1 MANKPTQKQALLKLL
16 LKGKP
21 VDHHT
26 AERLTGC
33 TTIRSRVSEFIQ
45 AGFKI
50 DKERVNHTTRYKTT
64 GQHVV
69 YTMDLK
75 HAKKNKLI

>member
-1 MANKPTQKQALLKLL
+1 MAKKLTQKAALLKLL

-21 VDHHT
+21 VDHHK
-26 AERLTGC
+26 AEQLTGC
-33 TTIRSRVSEFIQ
+33 TTIRSRISEFIQ

-50 DKERVNHTTRYKTT
+50 DKDRVNHTTRYKTH
-64 GQHVV
+64 GQHVA
-69 YTMDLK
+69 YTLDVK

>member
-1 MANKPTQKQALLKLL
+1 MAKKLTQKAALLKLL

-33 TTIRSRVSEFIQ
+33 TTIRSRI
-45 AGFKI
+45 
-50 DKERVNHTTRYKTT
+50 
-64 GQHVV
+64 
-69 YTMDLK
+69 
-75 HAKKNKLI
+75 